1 MLELVK
7 AGGWPMIPLLL
18 LTVVALGI
26 ILERFWSL
34 RRKTVLPPGL
44 GAEVRAWAARGNL
57 DPTHIDSLRRTSP
70 LGALLAAALDV
81 RHRPRDQIRERI
93 EDVGRHLVHRMERF
107 LNGLGTIAAA
117 GPLLGLFGTVVGM
130 IQMFLGILDQR
141 HRRRQP
147 AGRRHRQ
154 GAGVHGGGHGRGDPG
169 TRCSIVISA
178 VASPPASSTWN
189 TRRSNCSTP
198 SIPGRCL
205 RRRRPAHVA
214 SHRRRSWIDRADM
227 ARLIVAL
234 LLSILIAYPVG
245 SAMVRSLRNGRL
257 AHSDTRASVDRTRAP
272 LRFWAADDVLRVAAG
287 PVRLVRGVRRTA
299 CVLRMSGE
307 RATTEFPEI

>member
-18 LTVVALGI
+18 MTVVALGI

-81 RHRPRDQIRERI
+81 RQRPRDQIRERI

-130 IQMFLGILDQR
+130 IQMFLGILDSGLGDVNQLAGGIGKALICTATGMIVAIPALMF
-141 HRRRQP
+141 HRYFRGRIAGYIVDMEHEAIQLLDTLDTRP
-147 AGRRHRQ
+147 APAPMAA
-154 GAGVHGGGHGRGDPG
+154 GARG
-169 TRCSIVISA
+169 I
-178 VASPPASSTWN
+178 
-189 TRRSNCSTP
+189 TP
-198 SIPGRCL
+198 STHL
-205 RRRRPAHVA
+205 
-214 SHRRRSWIDRADM
+214 D
-227 ARLIVAL
+227 
-234 LLSILIAYPVG
+234 
-245 SAMVRSLRNGRL
+245 
-257 AHSDTRASVDRTRAP
+257 
-272 LRFWAADDVLRVAAG
+272 
-287 PVRLVRGVRRTA
+287 
-299 CVLRMSGE
+299 
-307 RATTEFPEI
+307 